1 MLTSRV
7 IYYCVYEH
15 NKHPHSSLIHP
26 LQDLAEWSGHVNWNT
41 QYNVLKD
48 SATTPVILVSNSS
61 IQNGSTIL
69 NELLTKSP
77 THLTDILAIYLG

>member
-1 MLTSRV
+1 MQYTKSFQDV
-7 IYYCVYEH
+7 IDRNALSE
-15 NKHPHSSLIHP
+15 IP
-26 LQDLAEWSGHVNWNT
+26 LQDLSEWSGHVNWNT